1 MTISTVI
8 AFGLGYLIGGIA
20 YAIVAYK
27 DEQMKCDK
35 CKENENVYGN
45 DSV

>member
-27 DEQMKCDK
+27 DEQMKCQSCKDK
-35 CKENENVYGN
+35 DIVI
-45 DSV
+45 D